1 MGIGIP
7 ELIIILLVIF
17 LFVGPKK
24 LPEAGESLGKA
35 LKAFKKDVYSGD
47 KSKESNEAKTAEQE
61 TAETVKEAETQTD
74 TQE

>member
-24 LPEAGESLGKA
+24 LPEAGKSMGKA
-35 LKAFKKDVYSGD
+35 LKEFKKAVSGT
-47 KSKESNEAKTAEQE
+47 SENKESSEEKQE
-61 TAETVKEAETQTD
+61 VKEAEAENTTK
-74 TQE
+74 E